1 MRSPRTVT
9 ATVAAAVL
17 VATALLSGTGA
28 AVAVT
33 GSDAAASP
41 QSHAVPG
48 PPDEFRACTNGSSD
62 SVLACGYTP
71 GPTNVEFRSQTTDGE
86 SVTVRAVS
94 LADGGFVAIHRYA
107 FVNGQ
112 FRESLVGAS
121 DELDAGL
128 HQNVTVE
135 LDRPVAEST
144 VLYAVAYEDEDGNG
158 QLDFASPTGVDRPY
172 TNSYHPRTGH
182 IPDESGDVI
191 GEGAEITVAR

>member
-1 MRSPRTVT
+1 MRLPRTVT
-9 ATVAAAVL
+9 ATVAVAVL
-17 VATALLSGTGA
+17 VTTALLAGTGGA
-28 AVAVT
+28 AAVT

-41 QSHAVPG
+41 QSHGVPG
-48 PPDEFRACTNGSSD
+48 PADEFRACTNGTSD
-62 SVLACGYTP
+62 SVLACGFVP

-112 FRESLVGAS
+112 FRESLVGS
-121 DELDAGL
+121 SEELDAGL
-128 HQNVTVE
+128 HENVTVE
-135 LDRPVAEST
+135 LDRPIDDST

-172 TNSYHPRTGH
+172 TNHYHPRTGH
-182 IPDESGDVI
+182 VPDESGDVI
-191 GEGAEITVAR
+191 GEGAEVTVTA